1 MAAAARGQTL
11 GRSSFSRATSN
22 PVASSSGAAGVK
34 LGPNGAAFVSSGIPD
49 LDKILG
55 GGFLLGSVV
64 MIMEDADAPH
74 HLLLLRCFMAQGV
87 MHKQP
92 LLFAGPLKE
101 PRLFL
106 GTLPAPVSSSKE
118 DGRHRLMGVGASGD
132 GRVSDEGL
140 RIAWQY
146 KKYFGDEK
154 TSRAEHRVL
163 GGCNLML
170 TLAQLIKGVDFACIS
185 MVSGTVVLLL
195 KLSFIVILQDVRD
208 KSDSF
213 SIAADNKQE
222 FSNDFDLR
230 KPLERHLLNGQNTEC
245 VSTQDADSLRDLQDH
260 CSAFISRLPGK
271 DGGSLTAGR
280 IAIQSLCAPQCGY
293 FEKARRLNDWDMI
306 SFIKSLKAMVRSSN
320 SVAVITFPSTVLSNS
335 FCKRWQHLADT
346 LLSIKA
352 IPGKL
357 YPSNY
362 EDKDLAK
369 LLTGYQDMVGF
380 LHVHKVAQTNS
391 QVPVILE
398 ASTLSLKLRKRR
410 SLMLERLNQAPVDGS
425 SGPSSA
431 ASVSCSSSQGSQLDF

>member
-1 MAAAARGQTL
+1 MAAAGGRTL

-22 PVASSSGAAGVK
+22 QVASSSGATGVK

-49 LDKILG
+49 LDRILG

-87 MHKQP
+87 VHKQP
-92 LLFAGPLKE
+92 LLFSGPMKE

-118 DGRHRLMGVGASGD
+118 DGRHSRGMGAGAS
-132 GRVSDEGL
+132 SDRRANEEGL

-154 TSRAEHRVL
+154 TYGVEH
-163 GGCNLML
+163 N
-170 TLAQLIKGVDFACIS
+170 
-185 MVSGTVVLLL
+185 
-195 KLSFIVILQDVRD
+195 
-208 KSDSF
+208 
-213 SIAADNKQE
+213 DNKQE

-230 KPLERHLLNGQNTEC
+230 KPLERHLLNSQNIEC
-245 VSTQDADSLRDLQDH
+245 VSTQDANTLSDLQDR
-260 CSAFISRLPGK
+260 CSAFLSKLPRK
-271 DGGSLTAGR
+271 DGGTSTAGR
-280 IAIQSLCAPQCGY
+280 IAIQSLCAPQCAY
-293 FEKARRLNDWDMI
+293 FEKDWNMV
-306 SFIKSLKAMVRSSN
+306 SFIRSLKAMVRSSG
-320 SVAVITFPSTVLSNS
+320 SVAVITFPSAVLSNS

-352 IPGKL
+352 IPD
-357 YPSNY
+357 

-380 LHVHKVAQTNS
+380 LHVHKVAQPNS

-410 SLMLERLNQAPVDGS
+410 SLMLERLIQAPVDGS

-431 ASVSCSSSQGSQLDF
+431 ASGSCTSSHGSQLDF